1 MTRTSDAAGDLAVD
15 LVQRVAE
22 PLRVLRD
29 RLGLVVDHIERHI
42 AGSSGPVAYPWRS
55 LTSLRQDLAAA
66 YLDATTLARKIDELD
81 RAVGDLAAPLQAV
94 DVVSAVELG
103 LRLCGHHLGTDL
115 DQVIDLGHAPPIRGT
130 AGTLALLVAQLV
142 AACATSARAV
152 PGSAM
157 SVRTGVDGD
166 EVFILVTDNGA
177 GCERTSEL
185 GALAQ
190 GLLTPWGGAVDATS
204 APDRGTAFELRFST
218 ASNQ

>member
-22 PLRVLRD
+22 PLRILRD

-42 AGSSGPVAYPWRS
+42 ASSSGPVAYPWRS

-81 RAVGDLAAPLQAV
+81 RAVGELAAPLQAV

-115 DQVIDLGHAPPIRGT
+115 DQVIDLGRTPPIRGSS
-130 AGTLALLVAQLV
+130 GTLALLVAQLV
-142 AACATSARAV
+142 VACATSARTL
-152 PGSAM
+152 PGSAL
-157 SVRTGVDGD
+157 SVRTGLDGD

-177 GCERTSEL
+177 GSERAGDL

-190 GLLTPWGGAVDATS
+190 GLLTPWGGAAAATS
-204 APDRGTAFELRFST
+204 APGGGTAFELRFST
-218 ASNQ
+218 AIVP